1 MYTKNKINNLNLF
14 LFFFL
19 FLYLKKKK
27 TDSFDED
34 WSNGGEGREQAGWG
48 PQRVG
53 AWWRHTS
60 DTFEEKVRD
69 GGGGHM
75 ASLIGILSC
84 LLTHPTIVGPSIIY
98 ADMGKQSLTH
108 LPTALPVPAKLCP

>member
-1 MYTKNKINNLNLF
+1 MRIDPTAAKEE
-14 LFFFL
+14 
-19 FLYLKKKK
+19 
-27 TDSFDED
+27 SRR
-34 WSNGGEGREQAGWG
+34 GGDHRGWG
-48 PQRVG
+48 RGGVTRQILLRK
-53 AWWRHTS
+53 
-60 DTFEEKVRD
+60 KVRD